1 MARPTTGTARR
12 QVSVQELIQRVRAEN
27 SPPPAADRV
36 DRRVRAAVALEKGR
50 PRHDGLT
57 RWLIAGAGAV
67 TALSAFA
74 LISFVLPGDPAPAP
88 VVRGPGT
95 PGPIT
100 FAGTRTIT
108 ETVAP
113 PPTVFYPPYGSPYGT
128 YYAPE
133 K

>member
-1 MARPTTGTARR
+1 MH
-12 QVSVQELIQRVRAEN
+12 AEN

-36 DRRVRAAVALEKGR
+36 DRRVRAAGAREKGR
-50 PRHDGLT
+50 PRPDGL
-57 RWLIAGAGAV
+57 
-67 TALSAFA
+67 
-74 LISFVLPGDPAPAP
+74 
-88 VVRGPGT
+88 T

-108 ETVAP
+108 ETAAP
-113 PPTVFYPPYGSPYGT
+113 PPTVFHPPYGSPYGS